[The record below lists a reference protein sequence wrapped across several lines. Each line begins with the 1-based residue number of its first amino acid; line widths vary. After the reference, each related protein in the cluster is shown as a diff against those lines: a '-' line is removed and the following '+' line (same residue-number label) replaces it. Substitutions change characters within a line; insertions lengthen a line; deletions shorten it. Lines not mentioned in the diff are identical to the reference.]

1 MTQTKVATTEQKAVV
16 KYKGEQITIS
26 FHDVKTLICPLA
38 TDQETVVFL
47 KTCQSLNLNPFAN
60 EIYLIKYSENDKA
73 ATVIAI
79 ESYLKSAESNDNFNG
94 HEAGIV
100 LRDSGG
106 KLEFREGSLLLPDEL
121 EKLVGGYA
129 RVYRKDREKSFY
141 MAVNKAECLKYTR
154 NGNLTKFWVKD
165 KQPMMLRKTALKR
178 AMVEAFPSLFA
189 GTMSTAEVADVTEA
203 EYREMSE
210 GELPPAMEKEGKPD
224 WKKFWARVKSEL
236 GLTTEQ
242 ARELLQVESIKTE
255 LIDTGWT
262 MEGIWG
268 ELVSALQRQKATEV
282 KPEQVA
288 NETGEAITQEETG
301 AKVKPRQADWRAF
314 WEHAEQL
321 GLSRIQVDELLGV
334 SSVLLDWTDKGRT
347 LDEAIEVISEKLV
360 QQAVGRQDTTQP
372 DEAWEAVTGEGFNI
386 DLPWLKDSQK
396 TLKWSDNTMLSFI
409 TSQYKVSGKI
419 VTEALGKLTREQ
431 AEDFTKQINTKLE
444 KQKPLF

>member
-1 MTQTKVATTEQKAVV
+1 MTQTKVATTQQKAAVV

-26 FHDVKTLICPLA
+26 FNDVKTLICPYA

-106 KLEFREGSLLLPDEL
+106 KLEFREGSLLLPDEV
-121 EKLVGGYA
+121 EKLAGGYA

-141 MAVNKAECLKYTR
+141 MAVNRAECLKYTK
-154 NGNLTKFWVKD
+154 NGNLTKFWAKD

-178 AMVEAFPSLFA
+178 ALVEAFPSLFA
-189 GTMSTAEVADVTEA
+189 GTMSTAEVADTTEA

-210 GELPPAMEKEGKPD
+210 GELPPAYEKINGEKN
-224 WKKFWARVKSEL
+224 WKRFWAKVKSEL

-242 ARELLQVESIKTE
+242 ARELLQVESIKAE

-262 MEGIWG
+262 MEKIWD
-268 ELVSALQRQKATEV
+268 ELVIALKLQKAIEV
-282 KPEQVA
+282 KPERAQVVDTK
-288 NETGEAITQEETG
+288 TGEIITQEE
-301 AKVKPRQADWRAF
+301 DLF
-314 WEHAEQL
+314 
-321 GLSRIQVDELLGV
+321 
-334 SSVLLDWTDKGRT
+334 
-347 LDEAIEVISEKLV
+347 
-360 QQAVGRQDTTQP
+360 
-372 DEAWEAVTGEGFNI
+372 GEGEEKTGVAAPAEAEIEQPTGTAAPAKPKRDPKSIKTVNDLLRACNQDFKMQPKQVYAELNI
-386 DLPWLKDSQK
+386 
-396 TLKWSDNTMLSFI
+396 
-409 TSQYKVSGKI
+409 SGPKEI
-419 VTEALGKLTREQ
+419 ADPAEAYQRIAAVRG
-431 AEDFTKQINTKLE
+431 
-444 KQKPLF
+444 

>member
-1 MTQTKVATTEQKAVV
+1 MTQTKVATTQQKAAVV

-26 FHDVKTLICPLA
+26 FNDVKTLICPYA

-106 KLEFREGSLLLPDEL
+106 KLEFREGSLLLPDEV
-121 EKLVGGYA
+121 EKLAGGYA

-141 MAVNKAECLKYTR
+141 MAVNRAECLKYTK
-154 NGNLTKFWVKD
+154 NGNLTKFWAKD

-178 AMVEAFPSLFA
+178 ALVEAFPSLFA
-189 GTMSTAEVADVTEA
+189 GTMSTAEVADTTEA

-210 GELPPAMEKEGKPD
+210 GELPPAYEKINGEKN
-224 WKKFWARVKSEL
+224 WKRFWAKVKSEL

-242 ARELLQVESIKTE
+242 ARELLQVESIKAE

-262 MEGIWG
+262 MEKIWD
-268 ELVSALQRQKATEV
+268 ELVIALKLQKAIEV
-282 KPEQVA
+282 KPERAQVVDTK
-288 NETGEAITQEETG
+288 TGEIITQEE
-301 AKVKPRQADWRAF
+301 DLF
-314 WEHAEQL
+314 
-321 GLSRIQVDELLGV
+321 
-334 SSVLLDWTDKGRT
+334 
-347 LDEAIEVISEKLV
+347 
-360 QQAVGRQDTTQP
+360 
-372 DEAWEAVTGEGFNI
+372 GEGEEKTGVAAPAEAEIEQPTGTAAPAKPKRDPKSIKTVN
-386 DLPWLKDSQK
+386 DLLRACNQDFKMQPKQVYAEL
-396 TLKWSDNTMLSFI
+396 N
-409 TSQYKVSGKI
+409 VSGSREI
-419 VTEALGKLTREQ
+419 ADPAEAYQRIAAVRG
-431 AEDFTKQINTKLE
+431 
-444 KQKPLF
+444 